1 MFKQDNT
8 GNAWLSLHN
17 TATQDSQALN
27 VSKIVGSEGEKT
39 VMEHRDNMLLQRAK
53 DDNNNAFVCD

>member
-27 VSKIVGSEGEKT
+27 VTKKVFDAYLRGKNG
-39 VMEHRDNMLLQRAK
+39 HGAQR
-53 DDNNNAFVCD
+53 